1 MIEHAVARAFA
12 VCALVAVTAMPVSAQ
27 DRHVKVVNKTG
38 VTMTGLYGSN
48 VGSDSWEEDILGSDV
63 LESGTSVNVNFDD
76 GTGYCKYDL
85 KAVFEDGDSVVKRG
99 VNVCTVGTWT
109 IN

>member
-1 MIEHAVARAFA
+1 
-12 VCALVAVTAMPVSAQ
+12 
-27 DRHVKVVNKTG
+27 
-38 VTMTGLYGSN
+38 MTGLYGSN

-85 KAVFEDGDSVVKRG
+85 KAVFEDGDSVIKRG
-99 VNVCTVGTWT
+99 INVCTVGTWT

>member
-1 MIEHAVARAFA
+1 MIAPTVARAFA
-12 VCALVAVTAMPVSAQ
+12 VCALVVATAFPAVAQ

-38 VTMTGLYGSN
+38 VTMVSLYGSN
-48 VGSDSWEEDILGSDV
+48 VGSDSWEEDILGGDE
-63 LESGTSVNVNFDD
+63 LRSGQSVNVNFDD

-85 KAVFEDGDSVVKRG
+85 KAVFADGDKVIKRG
-99 VNVCTVGTWT
+99 INVCTVGTWT